1 MLGRATRD
9 TTWVWYALAIVGI
22 AGVLIALPLT
32 SAMVLIGGALVVL
45 ALLRWHEI
53 ALYIAILAVP
63 FGSWFPIPLGVG
75 NLTAV
80 DIAVASLIALW
91 LARMIVVERGI
102 TIRFPPLTLPF
113 VLFLFAALISVTGAL
128 SLQHAVKELTKWL
141 EMFAVYL
148 YVANNVARDKMTRA
162 LAVMFLAGLAQ
173 GAIGIYQFFFR
184 WGPEG
189 FLLFGN
195 YMRAF
200 GTFGQ
205 PNPFAGYLGLLIPV
219 AFGVVLGSIVQV
231 RGLRFPVPSS
241 KFPVT
246 WFTFKPRTLNLITL
260 AFLAACA
267 LVVMLAAAVMSW
279 SRGGWL
285 GIAAGLVVT
294 LIVQSRRALVLT
306 IVAAFVVAFVVL
318 MSSINLIPDVIA
330 ARFAGITDYFG
341 VFDVRGVR
349 VDDANYAIVER
360 MAHWQA
366 AWEMWLARPIFGVG
380 IGNYAVV
387 YPAYA
392 LPRWDDPLG
401 HAHNYFLNIAAET
414 GTVGLMAY
422 VLLWLA
428 AFWQGW
434 RAVRRAGWSETAAPN
449 PQSRPSAHS
458 ARVGRLGG
466 GVAVTDS
473 LHSPQVAFASQ
484 GADQLWRSLAAGLLG
499 TLVAL
504 SVHNTFDNL
513 FVHGM
518 AVQVGIGLGMMAVLN
533 DKGRRDE

>member
-1 MLGRATRD
+1 MLERTTRD
-9 TTWVWYALAIVGI
+9 TTWLWHALVILGI
-22 AGVLIALPLT
+22 AGALIVLPLT
-32 SAMVLIGGALVVL
+32 SAIALIGGALVVL
-45 ALLRWHEI
+45 ALLRWHEV
-53 ALYIAILAVP
+53 ALYIAIVAVP

-80 DIAVASLIALW
+80 DIAVALLIALW
-91 LARMIVVERGI
+91 FARMIVVERGI

-113 VLFLFAALISVTGAL
+113 ALFLFAAMISITGAL
-128 SLQHAVKELTKWL
+128 SLQHAIKELTKWL

-148 YVANNVARDKMTRA
+148 YVANNVDRVKMTRA
-162 LAVMFLAGLAQ
+162 LAVMFIAGFVEA
-173 GAIGIYQFFFR
+173 AIGIYQFFFR
-184 WGPEG
+184 WGPKG

-195 YMRAF
+195 YLRAF
-200 GTFGQ
+200 GTFEQ
-205 PNPFAGYLGLLIPV
+205 PNPFAGYLGLIIPV
-219 AFGVVLGSIVQV
+219 AFGVVLGALFQVFSVQC
-231 RGLRFPVPSS
+231 PVFRVQGSRDL
-241 KFPVT
+241 KLE
-246 WFTFKPRTLNLITL
+246 TLNLKLVT
-260 AFLAACA
+260 ALAALA
-267 LVVMLAAAVMSW
+267 LVAMLAAAVMSW
-279 SRGGWL
+279 SRGAWL
-285 GIAAGLVVT
+285 GIAAGLLVT

-306 IVAAFVVAFVVL
+306 IVVAFVVTFVVL

-349 VDDANYAIVER
+349 VDDANYAVVER

-387 YPAYA
+387 YPAFA

-414 GTVGLMAY
+414 GTVGLSAY
-422 VLLWLA
+422 VLLWFA

-434 RAVRRAGWSETAAPN
+434 RAVRASVGW
-449 PQSRPSAHS
+449 
-458 ARVGRLGG
+458 
-466 GVAVTDS
+466 
-473 LHSPQVAFASQ
+473 
-484 GADQLWRSLAAGLLG
+484 WRSIAAGLLG

-518 AVQVGIGLGMMAVLN
+518 AVQVGIGLGMIAVLT
-533 DKGRRDE
+533 KDEGHRIFDFRFLICD

>member
-1 MLGRATRD
+1 MLNRVWDDA
-9 TTWVWYALAIVGI
+9 TWVWLVLVAVAF
-22 AGVLIALPLT
+22 ALIALPLT
-32 SAMVLIGGALVVL
+32 SAVALIGGALVVL

-80 DIAVASLIALW
+80 DIAVALLIALW

-102 TIRFPPLTLPF
+102 TIRFAPLTLPF
-113 VLFLFAALISVTGAL
+113 ALFLFVALISVTGAL

-141 EMFAVYL
+141 EMFAMYL
-148 YVANNVARDKMTRA
+148 YVANNVDRAKMTRA
-162 LAVMFLAGLAQ
+162 LGVMFIAGLAEA
-173 GAIGIYQFFFR
+173 AIGIYQFFFR
-184 WGPEG
+184 WGPKG

-195 YMRAF
+195 YLRAF
-200 GTFGQ
+200 GTFEQ
-205 PNPFAGYLGLLIPV
+205 PNPFAGYLGLIIPV
-219 AFGVVLGSIVQV
+219 AFGVVLGLMFEVQSS
-231 RGLRFPVPSS
+231 RFQVSS
-241 KFPVT
+241 FRFQVT
-246 WFTFKPRTLNLITL
+246 LFNFEPRTLNLVTL
-260 AFLAACA
+260 AFLAALA
-267 LVVMLAAAVMSW
+267 LGAMLAAAVMSW
-279 SRGGWL
+279 SRGAWL
-285 GIAAGLVVT
+285 GIAAGLLVT
-294 LIVQSRRALVLT
+294 LVVQSRRALMLT
-306 IVAAFVVAFVVL
+306 MVVAFVVAFVVL

-330 ARFAGITDYFG
+330 ARFAGIADYFG

-349 VDDANYAIVER
+349 VDDANYAVVER

-366 AWEMWLARPIFGVG
+366 AWEMWLAHPTFGVG

-414 GTVGLMAY
+414 GTVGSVAY
-422 VLLWLA
+422 LLLWLA

-434 RAVRRAGWSETAAPN
+434 RAVR
-449 PQSRPSAHS
+449 
-458 ARVGRLGG
+458 
-466 GVAVTDS
+466 
-473 LHSPQVAFASQ
+473 ASS
-484 GADQLWRSLAAGLLG
+484 GIWRSLAAGLLG

-518 AVQVGIGLGMMAVLN
+518 AVQVGIGLGMIAVLN
-533 DKGRRDE
+533 DGGRKTKDE